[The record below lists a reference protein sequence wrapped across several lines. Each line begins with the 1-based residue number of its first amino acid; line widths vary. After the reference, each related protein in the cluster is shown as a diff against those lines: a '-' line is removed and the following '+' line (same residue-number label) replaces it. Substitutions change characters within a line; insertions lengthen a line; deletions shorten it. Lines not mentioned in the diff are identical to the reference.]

1 METEGGVRNTK
12 PLGSG
17 MSGRRGSSHFQCA
30 FSRKKRKEDLTRPIS
45 TREAIL
51 RPCEAYA
58 DDVVVH
64 IRVHLHTPADSNLI
78 LISFMHEGR
87 ANLFKCQ

>member
-12 PLGSG
+12 PLGGG
-17 MSGRRGSSHFQCA
+17 MSGRGGSSHFQCA
-30 FSRKKRKEDLTRPIS
+30 FSRKKRLVPFQPGKLL
-45 TREAIL
+45 L